1 MTETRPTGLIPNQS
15 KGSIMIWLALAM
27 VCMGIIGLVWLLFL
41 NQPSAPTVPVAT
53 RTLRPTFT
61 SVGQVV
67 QPTLTPATVSSV
79 SPTVPSVQPT
89 ATPVLPTIVP
99 LQPTAT
105 LLLPTITP
113 APPTATP
120 VGPTAVPTA
129 IPLPPLPP
137 QKPMHMNSP
146 EYGMQAF
153 LWWRPE
159 VASRD
164 MGMIKEAGFGWVK
177 QNIGWRDVEGAAKGV
192 FDWSRVDW
200 IVYECNKL
208 GLDLLVRID
217 HQPQWAGGNYPT
229 NGPPNNYADLGDFLY
244 AMASRYKGRIRA
256 YEIWNEPNLAR
267 EWGGRSP
274 NAAQYVRLLRE
285 AYRRIKQ
292 ADPNA
297 MVISAGLTPTGT
309 YSPEATP
316 DDVYLEQMYQAMG
329 GNSDGYFDV
338 LGVHAAGYKAPPELN
353 PDEAAQNPYYGGQR
367 FFCFR
372 RVEDLRRIMEKYG
385 DADKQVAVLEFG
397 WTSDPIHPDY
407 SWHAVDEETK
417 ADYFVRAYKWAK
429 ENWSPW
435 IGLMSLIYIADPDWT
450 EDYEQYWWAISEPN
464 YPEFRPRP
472 AYLKLKAMPK

>member
-1 MTETRPTGLIPNQS
+1 
-15 KGSIMIWLALAM
+15 
-27 VCMGIIGLVWLLFL
+27 
-41 NQPSAPTVPVAT
+41 
-53 RTLRPTFT
+53 
-61 SVGQVV
+61 
-67 QPTLTPATVSSV
+67 
-79 SPTVPSVQPT
+79 
-89 ATPVLPTIVP
+89 
-99 LQPTAT
+99 
-105 LLLPTITP
+105 
-113 APPTATP
+113 
-120 VGPTAVPTA
+120 
-129 IPLPPLPP
+129 
-137 QKPMHMNSP
+137 MNSA

-164 MGMIKEAGFGWVK
+164 MGMIKEAGFNWVK
-177 QNIGWRDVEGAAKGV
+177 QNIGWRDVEGTAKGV

-217 HQPQWAGGNYPT
+217 HQPQWAGGNFPT
-229 NGPPNNYADLGDFLY
+229 NGPPNRYADLGDFVY
-244 AMASRYKGRIRA
+244 TMASRYQGRIRA

-267 EWGGRSP
+267 EWGGRPP
-274 NAAQYVRLLRE
+274 NPAQYVALLRE

-338 LGVHAAGYKAPPELN
+338 LGAHAAGYKAPPELS
-353 PDEAAQNPYYGGQR
+353 PDEAASNPTYGGQR

-385 DADKQVAVLEFG
+385 DADKQIAVLEFG
-397 WTSDPIHPDY
+397 WTSDLIHPSY
-407 SWHAVDEETK
+407 AWHAVDEETK
-417 ADYFVRAYKWAK
+417 ADYFVRAYQWAK
-429 ENWSPW
+429 DNWSPW

-450 EDYEQYWWAISEPN
+450 PVDEQYWWAISEPG
-464 YPEFRPRP
+464 YPDFKPRP

>member
-1 MTETRPTGLIPNQS
+1 
-15 KGSIMIWLALAM
+15 MIWIALAM
-27 VCMGIIGLVWLLFL
+27 VCIGVLGLVWLLFL
-41 NQPSAPTVPVAT
+41 NQPAQPVAPAAT
-53 RTLRPTFT
+53 RTPRPTFT
-61 SVGQVV
+61 ASEQAVQPGVTPAPPQVV
-67 QPTLTPATVSSV
+67 VTRTPLATA
-79 SPTVPSVQPT
+79 PVQPT
-89 ATPVLPTIVP
+89 ATQM
-99 LQPTAT
+99 QPTV
-105 LLLPTITP
+105 TP
-113 APPTATP
+113 IPPTATP
-120 VGPTAVPTA
+120 IGPTAAPTPT
-129 IPLPPLPP
+129 PLPPVPP
-137 QKPMHMNSP
+137 PKPLRMNSP

-267 EWGGRSP
+267 EWGGRPP
-274 NAAQYVRLLRE
+274 NAAQYVRLLKE

-297 MVISAGLTPTGT
+297 MVISAGLSPTGT

-338 LGVHAAGYKAPPELN
+338 LGVHAAGYKAPPELS
-353 PDEAAQNPYYGGQR
+353 PDEAAKNPYYGGQR

-385 DADKQVAVLEFG
+385 DADKQIAVLEFG
-397 WTSDPIHPDY
+397 WTSDPIHPEY

-429 ENWSPW
+429 ENWSSW

-450 EDYEQYWWAISEPN
+450 EANEQYWWAISEPG
-464 YPEFRPRP
+464 YPDFRPRP

>member
-1 MTETRPTGLIPNQS
+1 MTGTKPSHAFFKQS
-15 KGSIMIWLALAM
+15 KDSVVIWIALAL
-27 VCMGIIGLVWLLFL
+27 VCIGVVGLVWLLFF
-41 NQPSAPTVPVAT
+41 NQPAQPVAPAAT
-53 RTLRPTFT
+53 RTPRPTFT
-61 SVGQVV
+61 TSEQAV
-67 QPTLTPATVSSV
+67 QPSVTPVPPQAVATQT
-79 SPTVPSVQPT
+79 PLATAPVQPT
-89 ATPVLPTIVP
+89 ATQLQPTVTPVLPTV
-99 LQPTAT
+99 
-105 LLLPTITP
+105 TP
-113 APPTATP
+113 I
-120 VGPTAVPTA
+120 GPTAAPTPT
-129 IPLPPLPP
+129 PLPPVPP
-137 QKPMHMNSP
+137 PKPLRMNSP

-267 EWGGRSP
+267 EWGGRPP
-274 NAAQYVRLLRE
+274 NAAQYVRLLKE

-297 MVISAGLTPTGT
+297 MVISAGLSPTGT

-338 LGVHAAGYKAPPELN
+338 LGVHAAGYKAPPELS
-353 PDEAAQNPYYGGQR
+353 PDEAAKNPYYGGQR

-385 DADKQVAVLEFG
+385 DADKQIAVLEFG
-397 WTSDPIHPDY
+397 WTSDPIHPEY
-407 SWHAVDEETK
+407 SWHAIDEETK

-450 EDYEQYWWAISEPN
+450 EANEQYWWAISEPG
-464 YPEFRPRP
+464 YPDFRPRP
-472 AYLKLKAMPK
+472 AYLKLKAMSK